1 MGKNR
6 NRKKKIERKRRAKA
20 NPKPSKGVER
30 IDIDMGELEAILDRV
45 KAALSEEEY
54 EKIHGALETL
64 LFLTQ
69 ELEKKRVSIQRIK
82 DMLFGATTEKTKKV
96 LDRLLEEASGTEQES
111 SGDEQTGNGGR
122 EGEKE
127 KRKGH
132 GRNGAD
138 AYTGGEKVHVPHESL
153 KEGEAC
159 PECHKGKL
167 YKWTPGSIVRLK
179 GQAPVNATVYK
190 LEKLRCKLCGEV
202 FTAKTP
208 EGVGEEKYD
217 AESAAMIA
225 LLKYGSGLP
234 FNRLQRLEGS
244 LGIPLPAST
253 QWEIVEKAS
262 HCFRPAFEELIR
274 QAAQGE
280 VLHIDDTTMKILG
293 LSREDFQDGRK
304 GVFTSGIVSK
314 F

>member
-1 MGKNR
+1 MEKS
-6 NRKKKIERKRRAKA
+6 RKKKRGKKGDRKSRVKATAKRIE
-20 NPKPSKGVER
+20 
-30 IDIDMGELEAILDRV
+30 IDMGELEAILDRV

-69 ELEKKRVSIQRIK
+69 ELEKKRVSIQRLK

-96 LDRLLEEASGTEQES
+96 LDRILQEASGTEQEA
-111 SGDEQTGNGGR
+111 SGDEQTGR

-138 AYTGGEKVHVPHESL
+138 AYTGGEEIHVPHESL
-153 KEGEAC
+153 KEGDPC
-159 PECHKGKL
+159 PECHQGKL
-167 YKWTPGSIVRLK
+167 YKWTPGSIVRIK
-179 GQAPVNATVYK
+179 GQAPINATVYT

-217 AESAAMIA
+217 AGSAAMIA

-253 QWEIVEKAS
+253 QWEIVKKAS
-262 HCFRPAFEELIR
+262 HGFRPAFEELIR

-280 VLHIDDTTMKILG
+280 VRAAALHDVRNSPPGAEISLT
-293 LSREDFQDGRK
+293 
-304 GVFTSGIVSK
+304 
-314 F
+314 